1 MSLLD
6 KLGLGARRR
15 LAKIAGR
22 SALGAD
28 ELASLSDSE
37 LEEELL
43 RRRRLRA
50 RGHADADAAG
60 LGRRSEPSPRH
71 KQLRSYYANLE
82 LSPGASAEDV
92 KRAYRSLM
100 RRYHPD
106 KHADDPEKYR
116 AATELARSLT
126 EAYQA
131 LLTHL
136 EQR

>member
-1 MSLLD
+1 VGLLD
-6 KLGLGARRR
+6 KLGQATRRR
-15 LAKIAGR
+15 LAKIGSQQPLDAR
-22 SALGAD
+22 
-28 ELASLSDSE
+28 EIASLSDSE

-50 RGHADADAAG
+50 RGHSEADAAG
-60 LGRRSEPSPRH
+60 LGRQNEPSPQL

-82 LSPGASAEDV
+82 LNPGASAEDV

-136 EQR
+136 GKK